1 MTANPNLVEVSR
13 GKVVESRH
21 TGSIC
26 VVDGDGHIV
35 LNVGDIDLPV
45 FPRSAIKAIQ
55 ALPLVESGA
64 ASAFGFGDAE
74 LSLAC
79 SSHSGEVEHVALAR
93 SMLKKAG
100 LDETCLEC
108 GGHWSSQAWVMRDQ
122 TKLYDETP
130 PAICNNCSGKH
141 TGFVCTA
148 AQMGIDTKGYINP
161 EHQIMENVRDA
172 LQSVTGEA
180 HEADLRGTDGCSIP
194 SYAISLNAM
203 AHGFARMA
211 TGVHLQP
218 ERAKAGKRLLEAC
231 MAEPFYMA
239 GTKRFCTDYMTLGG
253 GRLFAKT
260 GAEGV
265 FCGAIPE
272 LGFGIALKCDDGST
286 RGAEAMMAAT
296 AAHLLA
302 HDDPLQSGLNNM
314 ANTKLIN
321 WNGMH
326 VGDVRCEIP
335 Q

>member
-1 MTANPNLVEVSR
+1 MATNPTLVEVTR
-13 GKVVESRH
+13 GNTVESVHR
-21 TGSIC
+21 GSVC
-26 VVDGDGHIV
+26 VVDGDGHTV
-35 LNVGDIDLPV
+35 LNLGDTALPV

-64 ASAFGFGDAE
+64 ADAFGFGDVE

-79 SSHSGEVEHVALAR
+79 ASHSGEPEHIALAR
-93 SMLKKAG
+93 KMLETAK

-122 TKLYDETP
+122 TKIYDDTP

-148 AQMGIDTKGYINP
+148 AHMGIDTKGYIQP

-172 LQSVTGEA
+172 MQSVTGEE
-180 HEADLRGTDGCSIP
+180 HSADLCGTDGCSIP
-194 SYAISLNAM
+194 TYAISLKAM

-231 MAEPFYMA
+231 MTAPFYMA
-239 GTKRFCTDYMTLGG
+239 GTERFCTKLMDLGA

-265 FCGAIPE
+265 FCAAIPE
-272 LGFGIALKCDDGST
+272 LGLGIALKCDDGSS
-286 RGAEAMMAAT
+286 RGSEAMMAAT
-296 AAHLLA
+296 FAHFLPD
-302 HDDPLQSGLNNM
+302 DDPLQPGLQNL
-314 ANTKLIN
+314 AHTKLTN
-321 WNGMH
+321 WNGIH
-326 VGDVRCEIP
+326 VGDVMCEIKV
-335 Q
+335 

>member
-1 MTANPNLVEVSR
+1 MTNNPVFVEVSR
-13 GKVVESRH
+13 GHLVESRH
-21 TGSIC
+21 RGAIC
-26 VVDGDGHIV
+26 VIDGDGHSVI
-35 LNVGDIDLPV
+35 NIGDTTLPV
-45 FPRSAIKAIQ
+45 FPRSAIKAVQ

-64 ASAFGFGDAE
+64 ADAYGFGDAE

-79 SSHSGEVEHVALAR
+79 ASHSGEPEHIALAR
-93 SMLKKAG
+93 NMLEKAG

-122 TKLYDETP
+122 TKLYSETP

-148 AQMGIDTKGYINP
+148 AHLGIDTKGYIKP
-161 EHQIMENVRDA
+161 DHQIMENVCDA
-172 LQSVTGEA
+172 LQSVTGEV
-180 HEADLRGTDGCSIP
+180 HESDLCGTDGCSIP
-194 SYAISLNAM
+194 TYAISLKSM

-218 ERAKAGKRLLEAC
+218 ERAKAGKRLLQAC

-239 GTKRFCTDYMTLGG
+239 GTNRFCTKVMELGG

-265 FCGAIPE
+265 FCAAIPE
-272 LGFGIALKCDDGST
+272 LGLGIALKCDDGAS
-286 RGAEAMMAAT
+286 RASEAMMAAT
-296 AAHLLA
+296 FAHLLPK
-302 HDDPLQSGLNNM
+302 DDDLQAGLLAL
-314 ANTKLIN
+314 ANIKLTN

-326 VGDVRCEIP
+326 VGDVTCEVDV
-335 Q
+335 